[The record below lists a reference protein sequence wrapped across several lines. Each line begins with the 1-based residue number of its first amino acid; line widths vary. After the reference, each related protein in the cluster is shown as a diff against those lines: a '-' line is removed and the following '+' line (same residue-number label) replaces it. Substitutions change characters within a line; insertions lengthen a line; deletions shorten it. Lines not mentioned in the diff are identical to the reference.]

1 MAQLTGTLQT
11 YQETVRREDIMD
23 EIMDVSPDANY
34 LVTTLKSVPVS
45 QTLHQWAEYYIERNT
60 SNDKSVEGDENTFS
74 DLTVSTMRNNIA
86 QIIKKPFAVSET
98 EIVVNKVSPKD
109 AYAREMAAAMRRTK
123 NAMEFAVL
131 RGTKASGSSGVA
143 RETEGFINQVK
154 NNSGALYTS
163 RASGTSLDETL
174 FNEQFLRKSWDYT
187 DEYVVDLILMAGAV
201 KSDVSKFT
209 AGNTRNVD
217 AEDKR
222 LVRAI
227 SIYEGDFGIHELR
240 AHKDM
245 PSGSMLGLRKELCGV
260 GFLRKPKH
268 VVNSISGDNKKGHIV
283 TELLAQADSSRS
295 HIYVEGLRAG
305 LSS

>member
-1 MAQLTGTLQT
+1 
-11 YQETVRREDIMD
+11 MD

-34 LVTTLKSVPVS
+34 LVTTLKNVPVS

-60 SNDKSVEGDENTFS
+60 SNDKSVEGDDNTFS
-74 DLTVSTMRNNIA
+74 DLTVSTMRNNIP

-98 EIVVNKVSPKD
+98 EIVVDKVSPKD

-163 RASGTSLDETL
+163 RTSGTSLDETL

-295 HIYVEGLRAG
+295 HIFVEGLRAG